1 MIVGRL
7 PSVDNVSL
15 GRRFGALVVDW
26 LIASLSAAAV
36 AGVSYPPENVRQNL
50 IITGFFVVEVA
61 VLTGLL
67 GFSIGK
73 RLFSLKV
80 EGPDGNPIGLPRAV
94 LRTLLMVPVIP
105 ALVMTKDRR
114 GLHDLAARSRVIRV

>member
-1 MIVGRL
+1 M
-7 PSVDNVSL
+7 DNVSL

-50 IITGFFVVEVA
+50 IITGFSVVEVA